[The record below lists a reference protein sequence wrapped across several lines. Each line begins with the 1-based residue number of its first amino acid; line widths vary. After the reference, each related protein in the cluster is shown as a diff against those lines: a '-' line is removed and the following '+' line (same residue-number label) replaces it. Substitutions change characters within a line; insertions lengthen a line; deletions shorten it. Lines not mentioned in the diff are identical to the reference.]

1 MMIKLLAIG
10 VWVCIVTLLSSY
22 AAVVWKAPH
31 AHSKEV
37 EIPPDARTTIKLK
50 MLSVPIIRDGE
61 HQGYVV
67 LQFEII
73 ADAALAKRYAARSE
87 LVIAD
92 EAFKTVYAEDD
103 IDFRKLHKQ
112 DLATLTRKIVE
123 NVNTRFGTHFAEEAF
138 IDVLNYIPKNET
150 RSGPKD

>member
-1 MMIKLLAIG
+1 MIRLLAIG

-37 EIPPDARTTIKLK
+37 EIPPDARATIKLK
-50 MLSVPIIRDGE
+50 MLSVPIIREGE

-67 LQFEII
+67 VQFEVT

-92 EAFKTVYAEDD
+92 EAFKTVYGEEDV
-103 IDFRKLHKQ
+103 DFRKLRKQ
-112 DLATLTRKIVE
+112 DLAMLTSKIVE
-123 NVNTRFGTHFAEEAF
+123 NVNKRFGTRFAEEAF
-138 IDVLNYIPKNET
+138 IQVLNYVPKNET
-150 RSGPKD
+150 RSGSKD